1 MVSLLLFVAII
12 FSFFL
17 KYFPIEYADVLVGG
31 DNLSLYCPDINLRES
46 HMLCKIVKIA
56 WAFTPEGG
64 CPDDVAGPDNN
75 MVNLEKTFIRQYY

>member
-31 DNLSLYCPDINLRES
+31 DNLSPHCFDINLRES
-46 HMLCKIVKIA
+46 CMLCKIVKIA
-56 WAFTPEGG
+56 WAFTLG
-64 CPDDVAGPDNN
+64 CAQT
-75 MVNLEKTFIRQYY
+75 LSRARITIWST